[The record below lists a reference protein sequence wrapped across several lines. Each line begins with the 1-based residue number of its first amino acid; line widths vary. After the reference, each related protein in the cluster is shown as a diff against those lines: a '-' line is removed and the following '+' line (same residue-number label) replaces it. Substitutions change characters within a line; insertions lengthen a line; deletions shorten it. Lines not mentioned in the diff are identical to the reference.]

1 MTATRNAKKRKGV
14 CVCVCVCGGG
24 GREFKSEQKLCTC
37 STFFLCI
44 SLPLFCTTSTYVKL
58 PSCTFYG
65 GKVVYVP
72 STCQFFFFFFLL
84 PLILTLLAASI
95 CHFLIAALN
104 FSCFFFR
111 NELRLLSFLS
121 FFLLLLFFALF
132 CLPSSSFSVIGLSVV
147 VAPYAR
153 SFSRIYRLPF
163 FLSRARE
170 LR

>member
-1 MTATRNAKKRKGV
+1 MRNANRWRQQEMQKKEKV
-14 CVCVCVCGGG
+14 WVGGG
-24 GREFKSEQKLCTC
+24 EFKSEKKTLDVQHI
-37 STFFLCI
+37 FLCI

-72 STCQFFFFFFLL
+72 STCKFFFSL

-104 FSCFFFR
+104 FSSFFFR

-121 FFLLLLFFALF
+121 FFCCCCFLF
-132 CLPSSSFSVIGLSVV
+132 CFVFRSSGRRGELPYG
-147 VAPYAR
+147 R
-153 SFSRIYRLPF
+153 SFPLIYRLPF
-163 FLSRARE
+163 FLSHARE